1 MPRCRPSYMDFVL
14 DSANDICTRPQFADA
29 IRWCCYSLERAGG
42 RTRHD
47 ILLMRGAEEIMQV
60 RFLKSRTSTGTW
72 SEVGVR
78 PCVLRQ
84 QILLRYNTLLQINDR
99 LRTDVLTPSASSF
112 PLSDSWFHLY
122 SILIA
127 QVAITF
133 RAAIL
138 TKQRPSPLVSRQQVR
153 APRSLFVSA
162 LSLSRIAWKRS
173 IAHM

>member
-1 MPRCRPSYMDFVL
+1 
-14 DSANDICTRPQFADA
+14 
-29 IRWCCYSLERAGG
+29 
-42 RTRHD
+42 
-47 ILLMRGAEEIMQV
+47 MQV

-78 PCVLRQ
+78 PCVLGQ
-84 QILLRYNTLLQINDR
+84 QILLRYNTLVQINDR
-99 LRTDVLTPSASSF
+99 LRTGVLTPSASSF

-133 RAAIL
+133 RTAIL
-138 TKQRPSPLVSRQQVR
+138 TKQRPSPLLSRQQVR